1 MSKEDLIKQ
10 RNQLNKGLKESYE
23 KMLQLKMKLGQKV
36 VISDCDGKPITITAD
51 QAWNEYR
58 KSQTSGRKN
67 APNS

>member
-36 VISDCDGKPITITAD
+36 VISDCDGKPLTITAD

-58 KSQTSGRKN
+58 KSQTSGLKN
-67 APNS
+67 ASKS

>member
-10 RNQLNKGLKESYE
+10 RNRLNKGLKESYE

-51 QAWNEYR
+51 QAWDDYQ
-58 KSQTSGRKN
+58 KSQTSGLN
-67 APNS
+67 NVSNS